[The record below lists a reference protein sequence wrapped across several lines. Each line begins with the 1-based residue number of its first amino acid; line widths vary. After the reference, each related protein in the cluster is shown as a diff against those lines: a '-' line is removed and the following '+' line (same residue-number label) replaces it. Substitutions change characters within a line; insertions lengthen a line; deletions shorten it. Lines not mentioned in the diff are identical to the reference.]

1 MDKLCA
7 DIRITSDTAPQR
19 AHNTQSSM
27 DAWCLQRAGDVT
39 SNRRSRC
46 SVRCVLRRVA
56 ARTNAQGLVRCKQSL
71 AQNSLRRGKNE
82 STDITS
88 QRQSGDAA
96 RAGCSPVVRFIVMHQ
111 RQRCSPSDRQRRID
125 FSPMK
130 TINFVRS
137 VPANQSTQ
145 TTNKASTIRP
155 AIDASANTRHR
166 FVDENGVISPF

>member
-1 MDKLCA
+1 MHTTHSHQWTPGACREQEMSPPTESQPDC
-7 DIRITSDTAPQR
+7 IQ
-19 AHNTQSSM
+19 QS
-27 DAWCLQRAGDVT
+27 CEGQ
-39 SNRRSRC
+39 NRC

-71 AQNSLRRGKNE
+71 AQTSLRRGKNE

-96 RAGCSPVVRFIVMHQ
+96 RAGCSPVVRSIVMHQ

-155 AIDASANTRHR
+155 AIDANDNTRHP